1 MLFDYIFMKLSRKI
15 TYKNKQ
21 PIMKDFYR
29 TSAGRRF
36 FEQDV
41 PALVEALQKIS
52 TQLERSNELA
62 EKKRRVDEKL
72 KKLQIRN
79 VSEKE

>member
-1 MLFDYIFMKLSRKI
+1 MKE
-15 TYKNKQ
+15 
-21 PIMKDFYR
+21 FYR
-29 TSAGRRF
+29 TAAGRRF
-36 FEQDV
+36 FESDI
-41 PALVEALQKIS
+41 PALIEALQKIS

-62 EKKRRVDEKL
+62 ERKRRVDEKL